1 MSHGD
6 ACDGIMSTENEVSNS
21 LSSQSEHDCE
31 KSHRHAKKSRGKSH
45 VISRSRLKT
54 QERHR
59 RRKRD
64 SSSLSSSSSS
74 DSSDEKRRR
83 SKSQSKSRKKR
94 KSSHHGH
101 RSKGCSPINSDAER
115 QISSIPKQ
123 SHQSA
128 STSAAIIEDVNQPQ
142 GMNIM
147 SQFRKLYFHC
157 LKFKKIPRGVPG

>member
-1 MSHGD
+1 
-6 ACDGIMSTENEVSNS
+6 MSTENEVSS
-21 LSSQSEHDCE
+21 LSSQSERDCE

-54 QERHR
+54 PERHR

-64 SSSLSSSSSS
+64 SSSSSSSS

-83 SKSQSKSRKKR
+83 SKSHSKSRKKR

-101 RSKGCSPINSDAER
+101 RSKGCSPTNSDAER
-115 QISSIPKQ
+115 QISSFPKQ

-128 STSAAIIEDVNQPQ
+128 STSAAITEDVNQPQ
-142 GMNIM
+142 GMN
-147 SQFRKLYFHC
+147 
-157 LKFKKIPRGVPG
+157 